1 LSETNPSEGNFIRAV
16 RLLAEFDPVLNSLLL
31 TEQSRVKYLS
41 WKFQNKLIEIFT
53 TNLKQLICEQIRS
66 AQCFS
71 IIIDSTQDITKID
84 QVSFIFRY
92 TIVDYKESNLE
103 IKESLLG
110 FYPLDKYDA
119 EGHINLI
126 KQL

>member
-1 LSETNPSEGNFIRAV
+1 MSETNPSEGNFIGAV

-41 WKFQNKLIEIFT
+41 LKIQNELIEILA
-53 TNLKQLICEQIRS
+53 TNLRQLIREEIRS

-84 QVSFIFRY
+84 QVSFILWY
-92 TIVDYKESNLE
+92 TV
-103 IKESLLG
+103 
-110 FYPLDKYDA
+110 
-119 EGHINLI
+119 EGRHS
-126 KQL
+126 KVYYCQK